1 MQIYQRCWHGLENKC
16 KINVRL
22 MQAWRKWQP
31 VSLQLA
37 RDKILLYIANLIMEK
52 GILYFP
58 IKEQKFFIIFCW
70 NPRHYL
76 CKKTHT
82 HTHTSSTKNT
92 SMHVWCDA
100 FFACDD
106 FDGTPLEKGYRN
118 VRNSCPSNSLLW
130 SLFSLELHGDQSCA
144 FSRHMEKRKHLP
156 FSFCFCKSEHTGVLQ
171 DSSTNWSRELEPLSK
186 YQESEVQATWSN

>member
-76 CKKTHT
+76 CKKK

-92 SMHVWCDA
+92 SMHVWCDT

-118 VRNSCPSNSLLW
+118 VRNSCPTQLALVIFIFSRTTWGPKLC
-130 SLFSLELHGDQSCA
+130 LFSSHGKKKTPSFFVLFLQKWAYRSTTGQQHKLE
-144 FSRHMEKRKHLP
+144 
-156 FSFCFCKSEHTGVLQ
+156 
-171 DSSTNWSRELEPLSK
+171 
-186 YQESEVQATWSN
+186 